1 MNVLILTPDRV
12 GSTLLQRLLTI
23 YMLRKD
29 FGKPIINLH
38 ELTNGVIKYYNTTL
52 NQEVLGKPNRTEW
65 GYFQTLDEVIY
76 NLKSIDHYVT
86 SRLAH
91 YHILAR
97 KDPIDEQMKFYE
109 YLNSNFY
116 IISCRRNNLFEHA
129 LSWVIQGH
137 SKQLNVYSV
146 EEKINHFYNIYKD
159 KITVEQDGLNKY
171 LQQYKDYIAWSDTY
185 FNIQS
190 YFYYDKEVQ
199 NIEKYILNLD
209 FMSASKNN
217 SWEDMF
223 GQSFDD
229 YNACHRHLPN
239 LICHQNLE
247 NRENNVELIDSPAA
261 LSLQILI
268 DSNRWKTLQGAD
280 WPAYENLVSGCFQQL
295 PTPIYNEIETYYP
308 DLKSLE
314 AISSISIKTT
324 KEIANFLNKNITQYK
339 NTNAQLAQLVKD
351 GFLVTSVP
359 IKLQSLSEKQSI
371 IKNFDQCIEWYNI
384 WVNKNNFGEEYSK
397 EKLAALSITE
407 DAQLNQVLTRNV
419 QLK

>member
-29 FGKPIINLH
+29 FGKPVINLH
-38 ELTNGVIKYYNTTL
+38 DITSGLIKYYNHNL
-52 NQEVLGKPNRTEW
+52 NQEVLGKPNRTLW
-65 GYFQTLDEVIY
+65 GYYQ
-76 NLKSIDHYVT
+76 NLNEIIDNLNSVDHYVT
-86 SRLAH
+86 SRVAH
-91 YHILAR
+91 YHMLAR
-97 KDPIDEQMKFYE
+97 KDPIDEQIKFYE
-109 YLNSNFY
+109 YLNNNFY
-116 IISCRRNNLFEHA
+116 IISCRRKNLFEHA
-129 LSWVIQGH
+129 LSWVIRGH
-137 SKQLNVYSV
+137 SKKLNVYSA

-223 GQSFDD
+223 GQSFD
-229 YNACHRHLPN
+229 NFNTCHRQIPN
-239 LICHQNLE
+239 LILNQNKY
-247 NRENNVELIDSPAA
+247 NGQDLIDIP
-261 LSLQILI
+261 
-268 DSNRWKTLQGAD
+268 
-280 WPAYENLVSGCFQQL
+280 NLVSLKTLIPGDQWNLLQGNDWPDHQTLDEIDLQTL
-295 PTPIYNEIETYYP
+295 PVPVYNEIESYYP
-308 DLKSLE
+308 NLKSME
-314 AISSISIKTT
+314 ALSIKSIKTT
-324 KEIANFLNKNITQYK
+324 KEIANFLNKNINLYK
-339 NTNAQLAQLVKD
+339 NTNERIAQLVND
-351 GFLVTSVP
+351 GFLVTAVP
-359 IKLQSLSEKQSI
+359 VKLQSLSEKQSI

-384 WVNKNNFGEEYSK
+384 WVNKNNFGQEYSK
-397 EKLAALSITE
+397 EELAALSLTE
-407 DAQLNQVLTRNV
+407 DSQLDSALTRNI